1 MSLSPRRFP
10 IRIHITTALA
20 LLVFLVGGCITWMS
34 YQRATRILTASVM
47 ALAHR
52 AADEASAELE
62 HIIAPARMGVDM
74 LAAEHALDTRSS
86 TDARL
91 KGLPAYVSALRMS
104 PVVIA
109 YYVGDEVG
117 NYFLARRMLHDDDR
131 RFFGAPPQ
139 TAFLAQSIERGAD
152 GERAY
157 YLFFDDEL
165 NELGRIES
173 ASSLEFD
180 PRKRPWYR
188 LAAATE
194 QRVVTEPYLFFS
206 TKKQGVSIAQ
216 RAEDGVRTIGADIRL
231 DTLNEVLT
239 RHRMTPGSRLFM
251 IDAGGRI
258 LAKDGLKV
266 GDAEKPQN
274 NTKAED
280 DLLARLFALKDGNAP
295 EDGLV
300 QQEIDGQVWHLGL
313 KPMPLVEDRQ
323 NYLGIAI
330 PEADMLGEAR
340 DMRNQLLILALAL
353 LFVAIPVA
361 FWLARRIARPISAL
375 VEDTEAMRRFDFD
388 RPINTRS
395 MILEVDQLADTLR
408 MTKSTLGHFM
418 EIVGRL
424 NNEKDFQ
431 RLLPELLRST
441 IRVSQVEGGLL
452 LLADDVGL
460 RPAAGQ
466 WEGRDLAV
474 DGESHLEGDVFSA
487 RSALTA
493 GGTVA
498 ALADP
503 ADCERFGTPARH
515 ACAVP
520 LFNRERHPIGVL
532 VLLSRHDIDPLR
544 QCFIEALS
552 GFAAMALE
560 TRELI
565 AMQKALFAAF
575 IKMMAGAIDA
585 KSPYTGGHCARV
597 PEIAQAIAEAA
608 CAQTA
613 GPYAGFALGE
623 EEWEALH
630 IASWLHDCGKVT
642 TPEYVV
648 DKATKLETLYDRI
661 HEIRMRFEVLKRDA
675 EIDYLRQCAA
685 GQPEAEAR
693 ARRDETLRTL
703 DEEFAFVAE
712 CNQGGEFMA
721 PERVERL
728 RRIAERTWQRTLDD
742 RLGLSPEE
750 TRRKAKTPAPM
761 LPVEEKLLA
770 DKPEHRFEH
779 LEAPPFGPGN
789 PWGFSMPVPELL
801 FDRGELKNLMIPRG
815 TLGDEERYK
824 INEHITQTIVMLSAL
839 PFPRHLSR
847 VPEIAGG
854 HHERVDGKGY
864 PRGLDG
870 ARMSPLARIMAIAD
884 VFEALTASDRP
895 YKSPKTLGQSL
906 EIMKKMAG
914 EGHIDREL
922 FRIFVASGAALRYAE
937 RFLAPEQIDTRDLS
951 RWVEAPQA

>member
-1 MSLSPRRFP
+1 MTQPSYRYP

-20 LLVFLVGGCITWMS
+20 LLVLLVGGCITWMS

-47 ALAHR
+47 QLAHR
-52 AADEASAELE
+52 AADESSAELE
-62 HIIAPARMGVDM
+62 HILAPARMGVGL
-74 LAAEHALDTRSS
+74 LAAEHTHETRGR

-91 KGLPAYVSALRMS
+91 TALPAYVSALRMS

-109 YYVGDEVG
+109 YYAGDEEG

-131 RFFGAPPQ
+131 SFFGAPPE
-139 TAFLAQSIERGAD
+139 TAFLVQSIERD
-152 GERAY
+152 GGGQRAF
-157 YLFFDDEL
+157 YLFFDDAL
-165 NELGRIES
+165 NEVGRLES
-173 ASSLEFD
+173 ERSLEFD
-180 PRKRPWYR
+180 PRKRPWYK
-188 LAAATE
+188 LAATGDH
-194 QRVVTEPYLFFS
+194 RVVTEPYQFFS

-216 RAEDGVRTIGADIRL
+216 RAEDEVRTVGADIRL

-239 RHRMTPGSRLFM
+239 RQRMTPGSRLFM

-266 GDAEKPQN
+266 GDAEKVQV
-274 NTKAED
+274 NTRAED
-280 DLLARLFALKDGNAP
+280 DLLARLLALKGNAP

-300 QQEIDGQVWHLGL
+300 QQEIGGEIWHLGL
-313 KPMPLVEDRQ
+313 KPLPLVEDRQ
-323 NYLGIAI
+323 NYLGLAI
-330 PEADMLGEAR
+330 PESDMLDEAR
-340 DMRNQLLILALAL
+340 DMRNQLLILAAAL
-353 LFVAIPVA
+353 LFIALPIA
-361 FWLARRIARPISAL
+361 FWLAQRIARPISAL
-375 VEDTEAMRRFDFD
+375 VEDTEAMHRFDFET
-388 RPINTRS
+388 PIKTRS
-395 MILEVDQLADTLR
+395 MILEVDQLAATLR

-441 IRVSQVEGGLL
+441 ISVTQVEGGLL
-452 LLADDVGL
+452 LLADDAGL

-466 WEGRDLAV
+466 WEGMDLPL
-474 DGESHLEGDVFSA
+474 DGESHLEGDLFSA
-487 RSALTA
+487 RRALHE
-493 GGTVA
+493 GKTVA
-498 ALADP
+498 VLAAA
-503 ADCERFGTPARH
+503 ADCEHVGTPARH
-515 ACAVP
+515 ACSVP
-520 LFNRERHPIGVL
+520 LFNRERQPIGVL
-532 VLLSRHDIDPLR
+532 VLLSRQDIDASH

-565 AMQKALFAAF
+565 AMQKALFASF
-575 IKMMAGAIDA
+575 IQVMAGAIDA
-585 KSPYTGGHCARV
+585 KSRYTGGHCARV
-597 PEIAQAIAEAA
+597 PEIAQALAEAA
-608 CAQTA
+608 CAQEE
-613 GPYAGFALGE
+613 GPYAGFSLST

-675 EIDYLRQCAA
+675 EIECLRQCLA
-685 GQPEAEAR
+685 GVPESEAK
-693 ARRDETLRTL
+693 AKRDALLQTL

-728 RRIAERTWQRTLDD
+728 RRIAARTWQRTLDD
-742 RLGLSPEE
+742 RLGISAEE
-750 TRRKAKTPAPM
+750 YRRKAQVPSPG
-761 LPVEEKLLA
+761 LPVEECLLG

-779 LEAPPFGPGN
+779 PGSPPFGPGN

-801 FDRGELKNLMIPRG
+801 FDRGELKNLAIPRG

-839 PFPRHLSR
+839 PFPRHLAK

-854 HHERVDGKGY
+854 HHERIDGKGY

-870 ARMSPLARIMAIAD
+870 DSMSPLARIMSIAD

-895 YKSPKTLGQSL
+895 YKAPKTLGQSL
-906 EIMKKMAG
+906 AIMKKMAE

-922 FRIFVASGAALRYAE
+922 FRIFIVSGAALRYAE
-937 RFLAPEQIDTRDLS
+937 RFLAPEQIDTRDFS
-951 RWVEAPQA
+951 GFIPAAGSA